1 MAQAAS
7 NHRAMPN
14 ERVLAYIQQIYSFL
28 ASSLVLASVLQ
39 DASYELGAIAKEA
52 IVGPR
57 ETS

>member
-14 ERVLAYIQQIYSFL
+14 ERVLAYIQQIYSFFGL
-28 ASSLVLASVLQ
+28 SLELASVLQ
-39 DASYELGAIAKEA
+39 DASYELGAIAKRGHCGA
-52 IVGPR
+52 H